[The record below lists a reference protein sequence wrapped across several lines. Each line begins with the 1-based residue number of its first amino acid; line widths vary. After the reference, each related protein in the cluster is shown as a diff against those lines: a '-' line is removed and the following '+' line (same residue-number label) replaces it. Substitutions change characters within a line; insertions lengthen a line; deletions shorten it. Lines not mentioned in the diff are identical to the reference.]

1 MSYDNYKKGVEI
13 AKELSRYFIKGGDVS
28 KERIEEMEEK
38 LNIKLSNQVYDY
50 LHNYGY
56 IGLIYNDKQILKYTL
71 KNREEWKLPLKWIE
85 IYNYYDDGAYVY
97 LDYDNIN
104 EEGEP
109 RVILAEYNG
118 DRYQM
123 LEVLGEDFGDFLL
136 EEAKIQMSLEN
147 SDKADDFLEKGI
159 NKIDHFFI

>member
-28 KERIEEMEEK
+28 KERIEELEEK

-104 EEGEP
+104 
-109 RVILAEYNG
+109 
-118 DRYQM
+118 D
-123 LEVLGEDFGDFLL
+123 
-136 EEAKIQMSLEN
+136 
-147 SDKADDFLEKGI
+147 
-159 NKIDHFFI
+159 